1 MTRFENFKAWVKIL
15 RPRYNQWML
24 WPPGPEWI
32 WYAVTNSRTHWADEE
47 AWARDSKSIK
57 PIHKHKY

>member
-1 MTRFENFKAWVKIL
+1 MI
-15 RPRYNQWML
+15 

-47 AWARDSKSIK
+47 IWAKDPRKTK
-57 PIHKHKY
+57 PIHKYKY